1 MDNSAINLCN
11 SCDATF
17 RIPRLRFS
25 DDDILE
31 HLRAIPGTSIPLSGA
46 AEEILAVE
54 EIVRELQEE
63 IDGVTGLLKC
73 LNRNMVYLHTY
84 LTRVRSTRAPVHRL
98 PSEILNEIFC
108 FVMDGD
114 YSLYDMQ
121 STPSTL
127 SQVCTRWRER
137 INSNAAYR
145 ASIALRAP
153 TLSSLDDDPHVG
165 ECTGK
170 LKVAILH
177 LEKSVTAPLTLRIG
191 RHADQE
197 NVVLLMSQAYRW
209 KDCSIHN
216 EEALDWLSDPENQRE
231 LRNLESLKIGLRGE
245 WKLDLGKI
253 ATLRRYTGPKMG
265 VVLPWQQ
272 LTSLTLTSPV
282 NASQILACL
291 QQCTSLVSLAAE
303 KLRYQDPDEAWVDME
318 VNHPCLR
325 RLRIRAEGGHSLDE
339 GPLLKCLTVPQL
351 SSIELHGWHYVKQ
364 WSWDDEDV
372 AAFGNFLRR
381 NSAHVRS
388 LSLCYIQLEQEETEM
403 LLRSLPEL
411 ERLEMT
417 DVEAA
422 KGPGELLTRS
432 VVKGLLLD
440 GGGARLVPRLA
451 HISLTSYRALEIEFL
466 SLVAA
471 LAAYRSVRQEGSL
484 CSITLSGAVM
494 HCPTE
499 AAKGVLGLLEKLVNL
514 FMHPATAFAY
524 PDAKEKERRRLDT
537 GHHLLPK
544 VSILRELRTQDCS
557 SIRRYNEDVLER
569 LRGLSVD
576 PLPDIDKEVL
586 KNERAERDLQ
596 EQVIR
601 TERLLRDLLRQLTAT
616 QDYLRRIRSVDSP
629 VHRLPYEILDDIFA
643 LVIAESEN
651 AYSFHGMHSI
661 TTQLAHVCT
670 RWRQRVLS
678 SGALWASISIQR
690 VHLPP
695 PVTPYDKEYMR
706 KLIDAGVQRHLRN
719 SQGAPLRLHVG
730 SFAEPEPIRYLLEA
744 APRWQEVS
752 AEHEAMFEALNDAKV
767 QGKLDKLRAL
777 QLVRIGPAP
786 LRLKLDGLSA
796 LRVYN
801 GPHIGVSLPWQQLT
815 SLTLPKVLQTADL
828 IMCLKLCQALTFLSV
843 ERQAA
848 TLPPNVTIDTVV
860 HHPCLREVQLRTKST
875 VRPDASL
882 FTYLNA
888 PRLSSVSFGGFH
900 VGQAW
905 RGWDAAHAEAL
916 KECLNRSGAHLRS
929 LSFMYVHV
937 EPPVLEDLLD
947 GLPELDFLEIK
958 DTTDAGLVMPGIDAP
973 PPATPLTHSTIK
985 ALLPHG
991 PANTLR
997 APRLAHLALTVV
1009 EKQPFGKEI
1018 RSALHNVVER
1028 RSIRRGGSLLALSL
1042 SSTLN
1047 LESAVT
1053 ADEVMAFLPT
1063 VEDLVDAYTANR
1075 RFPPRVPVKKPSYEK
1090 LK

>member
-1 MDNSAINLCN
+1 MDNSSIHLCE

-17 RIPRLRFS
+17 KIPRLKYS
-25 DDDILE
+25 DDDIFE
-31 HLRAIPGTSIPLSGA
+31 HLRAIPGASRPLSGA
-46 AEEILAVE
+46 AEEILAIE
-54 EIVRELQEE
+54 ETVRELQEE
-63 IDGVTGLLKC
+63 IDGVTGLLEC

-84 LTRVRSTRAPVHRL
+84 LTRIRSTRAPVHRL
-98 PSEILNEIFC
+98 PDEILNEIFS
-108 FVMDGD
+108 FIMDVE
-114 YSLYDMQ
+114 YSLYDMR
-121 STPSTL
+121 SIPSSL
-127 SQVCTRWRER
+127 SQVCSRWRKC
-137 INSNAAYR
+137 INSNAAYW
-145 ASIALRAP
+145 ASIAIRAP
-153 TLSSLDDDPHVG
+153 TLPLLDDDPYVG
-165 ECTGK
+165 ECTSK
-170 LKVAILH
+170 LKAAILH
-177 LEKSVTAPLTLRIG
+177 LEKSVPAPLTLRIG
-191 RHADQE
+191 RDADKE
-197 NVVLLMSQAYRW
+197 NVVLLMSQTYRW
-209 KDCSIHN
+209 KDCFVHN
-216 EEALDWLSDPENQRE
+216 DEALNWLSDPDNQRG
-231 LRNLESLKIGLRGE
+231 LRNLESLKITTNGQR
-245 WKLDLGKI
+245 KLVLSDI
-253 ATLRRYTGPKMG
+253 ASLRRYTGPKMG

-272 LTSLTLTSPV
+272 LTSLTLTSSV
-282 NASQILACL
+282 NASQILTCL
-291 QQCTSLVSLAAE
+291 QQCTSLVSFSAE
-303 KLRYQDPDEAWVDME
+303 KLCHQDPGEAWADME
-318 VNHPCLR
+318 VVHPCLR
-325 RLRIRAEGGHSLDE
+325 RLRLRAEGGQSLDE
-339 GPLLKCLTVPQL
+339 RPLLKCLTVPQL
-351 SSIELHGWHYVKQ
+351 STLGLHGWHYVKE
-364 WSWDDEDV
+364 WPWDDEDV
-372 AAFGNFLRR
+372 AAFGACIRR
-381 NSAHVRS
+381 SGAHIRS
-388 LSLCYIQLEQEETEM
+388 LSLCYIQIEPDEIET

-411 ERLEMT
+411 ERLEIT
-417 DVEAA
+417 DVGAVHA
-422 KGPGELLTRS
+422 VKGPEPLLTRS
-432 VVKGLLLD
+432 TVKGLLLD
-440 GGGARLVPRLA
+440 GEARLAPRLA
-451 HISLTSYRALEIEFL
+451 RLSLTSYRVMEIEFL

-484 CSITLSGAVM
+484 CSITLSGADIPY
-494 HCPTE
+494 PTE
-499 AAKGVLGLLEKLVNL
+499 AARVVLGLLERLVNL
-514 FMHPATAFAY
+514 FIHPATY
-524 PDAKEKERRRLDT
+524 DLLDATSSQVKSGEMQSSTITLCDNC
-537 GHHLLPK
+537 HASLS
-544 VSILRELRTQDCS
+544 VS
-557 SIRRYNEDVLER
+557 RRYNEDVLER
-569 LRGLSVD
+569 LRGLSVE

-596 EQVIR
+596 EQVFR
-601 TERLLRDLLRQLTAT
+601 TERLLRDLRRQLTAT

-643 LVIAESEN
+643 LAITEGEN

-678 SGALWASISIQR
+678 SGALWASISIHR

-706 KLIDAGVQRHLRN
+706 KLIDAGVQRHLRH
-719 SQGAPLRLHVG
+719 SQGTPLRLHVG

-767 QGKLDKLRAL
+767 QGKLEKLRAL

-815 SLTLPKVLQTADL
+815 SLTLPKVLHTPDL

-843 ERQAA
+843 ERQAP
-848 TLPPNVTIDTVV
+848 TLPPNVSIDTVV

-875 VRPDASL
+875 VRADASV

-905 RGWDAAHAEAL
+905 RGWDVPYAESF
-916 KECLNRSGAHLRS
+916 KECLRRSGACLRS
-929 LSFMYVHV
+929 LSFAYVHV

-947 GLPELDFLEIK
+947 SLPELEFLEIK
-958 DTTDAGLVMPGIDAP
+958 DATDAGLVIPGVNAP

-991 PANTLR
+991 SADTMR
-997 APRLAHLALTVV
+997 APRLAHVALTVV
-1009 EKQPFGKEI
+1009 EKQPFGEEI
-1018 RSALHNVVER
+1018 RSSLHSVVER

-1042 SSTLN
+1042 ASTLD

-1063 VEDLVDAYTANR
+1063 VEDLVDVYTANR

>member
-1 MDNSAINLCN
+1 MDNSSINLCE

-17 RIPRLRFS
+17 KIPRLKYS

-31 HLRAIPGTSIPLSGA
+31 HLRAIPGASIPLSGA
-46 AEEILAVE
+46 AEEILTIE
-54 EIVRELQEE
+54 ETVRELQEE
-63 IDGVTGLLKC
+63 IDGVTGLLEC

-84 LTRVRSTRAPVHRL
+84 LTRIRSTRAPVHRL
-98 PSEILNEIFC
+98 PDEILNEIFS
-108 FVMDGD
+108 FIMDVE
-114 YSLYDMQ
+114 YSLYDMR
-121 STPSTL
+121 SIPSSL
-127 SQVCTRWRER
+127 SQVCSRWRKC
-137 INSNAAYR
+137 INSNAAYW
-145 ASIALRAP
+145 ASIAIRAP
-153 TLSSLDDDPHVG
+153 TLPLLDDDPYVG
-165 ECTGK
+165 ECTSK
-170 LKVAILH
+170 LKAAILH
-177 LEKSVTAPLTLRIG
+177 LEKSVPAPLTLRIG
-191 RHADQE
+191 RDADKE
-197 NVVLLMSQAYRW
+197 NVVLLISQTYRW
-209 KDCSIHN
+209 KDCFVHN
-216 EEALDWLSDPENQRE
+216 EEALDWLSDPDNQRG
-231 LRNLESLKIGLRGE
+231 LRNLESLKITTNGQR
-245 WKLDLGKI
+245 KLVLSDI

-272 LTSLTLTSPV
+272 LTSLTLTNYV
-282 NASQILACL
+282 NASQILTCL
-291 QQCTSLVSLAAE
+291 QQCTSLVSFSAE
-303 KLRYQDPDEAWVDME
+303 KLRHQGPGVAWADME
-318 VNHPCLR
+318 VVHPCLR
-325 RLRIRAEGGHSLDE
+325 RLRLRAEGDQSLDE

-351 SSIELHGWHYVKQ
+351 SSLELHSWHYVKQ

-372 AAFGNFLRR
+372 PAFGACIRR
-381 NSAHVRS
+381 SSAHVRS
-388 LSLCYIQLEQEETEM
+388 LSLCYIQMEPNDVEA
-403 LLRSLPEL
+403 LLRGLPEL
-411 ERLEMT
+411 ECLEIT
-417 DVEAA
+417 DVDAVED
-422 KGPGELLTRS
+422 PEPLLTRS
-432 VVKGLLLD
+432 AVKGLLLD
-440 GGGARLVPRLA
+440 GDARIVPRLA
-451 HISLTSYRALEIEFL
+451 HLSLTSYRVMEIEFL

-471 LAAYRSVRQEGSL
+471 LAAYRSS
-484 CSITLSGAVM
+484 STITLCENCHAS
-494 HCPTE
+494 
-499 AAKGVLGLLEKLVNL
+499 LS
-514 FMHPATAFAY
+514 
-524 PDAKEKERRRLDT
+524 
-537 GHHLLPK
+537 
-544 VSILRELRTQDCS
+544 VS
-557 SIRRYNEDVLER
+557 RRYNEDVLER
-569 LRGLSVD
+569 LRGLSVE

-596 EQVIR
+596 EQVFR
-601 TERLLRDLLRQLTAT
+601 TERLLRDLRRQLTAT

-629 VHRLPYEILDDIFA
+629 VHRLPYEILDAIFA
-643 LVIAESEN
+643 LAITEGEN

-678 SGALWASISIQR
+678 SGALWASISIHR

-767 QGKLDKLRAL
+767 QGKLEKLRAL

-815 SLTLPKVLQTADL
+815 SLTLPKVLQTPDL

-843 ERQAA
+843 ERQAP

-860 HHPCLREVQLRTKST
+860 QHPCLREVQLRTKST
-875 VRPDASL
+875 VRADASV

-905 RGWDAAHAEAL
+905 RGWDVPYAESF
-916 KECLNRSGAHLRS
+916 KECLRRSGACLRS
-929 LSFMYVHV
+929 LSFAYVHV

-947 GLPELDFLEIK
+947 SLPELEFLEIK
-958 DTTDAGLVMPGIDAP
+958 DTTDAGLVMPGINAP
-973 PPATPLTHSTIK
+973 PPATPLTHSVIDG
-985 ALLPHG
+985 LLPHG
-991 PANTLR
+991 SADTLR

-1009 EKQPFGKEI
+1009 EKQPFGEEI